1 MKIAY
6 NPARNT
12 IKLARWCKMSVS
24 YFASLKTKKVPTIF
38 LCRTRK
44 LGMGKICLV
53 SKSIADW
60 QRIGN
65 FWNLWNLSSRIGNF
79 WNIKKHILGT
89 FEEKWCSLIKLA
101 SLNFN
106 GDLTHHFFGLDD
118 SRTMRIVF
126 RCFLMPWEL
135 EFQFPVEE
143 AVFLYGDGSK
153 PISILVG
160 WPSINPSY
168 DLGFTISGL
177 LTRVFLRCFRAGTG
191 G

>member
-89 FEEKWCSLIKLA
+89 FEEEW
-101 SLNFN
+101 
-106 GDLTHHFFGLDD
+106 
-118 SRTMRIVF
+118 
-126 RCFLMPWEL
+126 